1 MRVSVV
7 IASRLQPQQFAG
19 PDCLWLDRSLRS
31 VRRQAAITNADL
43 EVIVGLD
50 PGVTI
55 PSRFAGVIAAH
66 ALRPGQSAAL
76 NAAVSAATGD
86 LLAFLEDDDYW
97 EPKRLE
103 YGLRCLDKH
112 DLITCNQREVDA
124 DGSYVGINDYP
135 TPCGWLMRTATWKAV
150 GPFDESF
157 TFTDSEWLGRA
168 NAARIRRMH
177 LVESGAQVRT
187 GLFNVARHSA
197 IAMTNERDPL
207 VIRTVNPHGVMGTA
221 QSEGPA
227 RQKHEAEVQR
237 LIAKYGELP
246 W

>member
-1 MRVSVV
+1 MRVSVI
-7 IASRLQPQQFAG
+7 IASRLQVQQFSGA
-19 PDCLWLDRSLRS
+19 DCLWLDRAIRS
-31 VRRQAAITNADL
+31 VWRQTTAAKNEL

-50 PGVTI
+50 PGVALPTRL
-55 PSRFAGVIAAH
+55 SNVLGAH
-66 ALRPGQSAAL
+66 AIRPGQSAAL

-112 DLITCNQREVDA
+112 DLVTCNQREVDA
-124 DGSYVGINDYP
+124 DGSFVGINDYP
-135 TPCGWLMRTATWKAV
+135 TPCGWLLRMSTWKAV
-150 GPFDESF
+150 GLFDETF

-197 IAMTNERDPL
+197 IAMTGERDPL

-221 QSEGPA
+221 QGDGPA
-227 RQKHEAEVQR
+227 RLQHEAEVQR
-237 LIAKYGELP
+237 IIQKYGEMP